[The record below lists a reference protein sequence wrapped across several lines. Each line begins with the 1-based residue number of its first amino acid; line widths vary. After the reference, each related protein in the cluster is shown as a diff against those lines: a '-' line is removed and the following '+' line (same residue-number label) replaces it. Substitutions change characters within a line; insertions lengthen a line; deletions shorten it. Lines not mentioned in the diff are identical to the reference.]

1 MPASSS
7 STVADG
13 AGGAGMNNPL
23 AKGQILPETTPPPV
37 DSAGIPPSG
46 ASAASAAPQHES
58 IVRSAGIVSAAVLM
72 SRVAGLIRE
81 MVMARLFG
89 AGQVFD
95 AFSLGFRI
103 PNLTRDLFAEGALS
117 SAFVPTFTE
126 YLANKGKAEAARL
139 ANQVATAV
147 ILIVGGICLLG
158 VIFSPE
164 LVGLMA
170 SGWRD
175 EPAKF
180 ALAVKLTRIMF
191 PFLLVVALAA
201 QAMGMLNACGVF
213 GAPAMAST
221 WFNVGSVVFGAVL
234 GFVVGPHI
242 GLDPIQG
249 MAIGVVL
256 GGMLQLFSQAPSLR
270 RNGFRF
276 RPGLD
281 LSHPGLR
288 HIFRLMG
295 PAIIGNAAVQVNVAV
310 NTNFASLIVDP
321 VRGGDGPVSWLQY
334 AFRFMQLPLG
344 LFGVAVAS
352 ATLPAISRSAASND
366 LDQFRRT
373 VAHSLGTV
381 LLLTVPSSAGLAILG
396 QSIIALIYQGRR
408 FDAYDTRMTA
418 LAVSGYVIGLA
429 GYAAVKVLAPA
440 FYALGSARTPM
451 VISMAS
457 IGINFVVA
465 WSMTQ
470 QVGMGHFGLA
480 LATSGVALFN
490 AGALFWLLRGRLG
503 GIHGRALVRST
514 VKIIAASG
522 IMAGAAALSSHLV
535 LGWAGTARLGR
546 LADVLISIPFAVIV
560 FYALCRLMKVAEL
573 ETAVRAVAGPL
584 AKLRPKR
591 VLELGSNGR

>member
-7 STVADG
+7 STVADVGDG
-13 AGGAGMNNPL
+13 AGLNHPL
-23 AKGQILPETTPPPV
+23 AKGQSLPETAPPPV
-37 DSAGIPPSG
+37 DSAAIPPSG
-46 ASAASAAPQHES
+46 APAASSARQHES

-126 YLANKGKAEAARL
+126 YLATKGRAEAARL

-170 SGWRD
+170 SGWRS

-180 ALAVKLTRIMF
+180 ALAVQLTRIMF

-213 GAPAMAST
+213 GVPAMAST
-221 WFNVGSVVFGAVL
+221 WFNVGSVTFGAVL

-242 GLDPIQG
+242 GLDPIEG

-256 GGMLQLFSQAPSLR
+256 GGMLQLLSQAPSLR

-276 RPGLD
+276 RLGLD
-281 LSHPGLR
+281 FSHPGLR
-288 HIFRLMG
+288 HIFKLMG
-295 PAIIGNAAVQVNVAV
+295 PAIIGNAAVQVNVMV

-321 VRGGDGPVSWLQY
+321 VRGVDGPVSWLQY

-352 ATLPAISRSAASND
+352 ATLPAISRSAATND

-408 FDAYDTRMTA
+408 FDSYDTQMTA

-470 QVGMGHFGLA
+470 QAGMGHFGLA

-514 VKIIAASG
+514 TKIIAASG
-522 IMAGAAALSSHLV
+522 IMAGAAALSSHFVLV
-535 LGWAGTARLGR
+535 WVGTARLGR
-546 LADVLISIPFAVIV
+546 LADVVVSIPVAVIV
-560 FYALCRLMKVAEL
+560 FYALCRLLKVAEL
-573 ETAVRAVAGPL
+573 ETAVRAIAGPL